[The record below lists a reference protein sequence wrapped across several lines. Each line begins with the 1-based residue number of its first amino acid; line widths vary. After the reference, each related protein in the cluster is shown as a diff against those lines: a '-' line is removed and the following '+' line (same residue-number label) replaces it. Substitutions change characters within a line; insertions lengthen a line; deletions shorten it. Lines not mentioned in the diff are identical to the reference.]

1 MSMIKAVS
9 LIVNNRTGIRE
20 IQLNMDTVLK
30 NDELRYEFF
39 LGNSAKI
46 MTVSYS
52 RNGKKEEIN
61 QVMSA
66 FVFLLAVVGISVKP
80 VFRKKLIGIQEEYV
94 REIFPFIFKYPGMQ
108 KFRKCFE
115 NEHDSYPYDEYDE
128 AKKMAYALMNS
139 GYSDNQWHIVWG
151 DKGTLFVSARWKEK
165 IEGDSIII
173 MNNRVFYSNRDIELI
188 EQAEKQNSIRLECGN
203 GINKSNFV
211 DIFSRVYPETML
223 NTYIKGGGTR
233 IFHFLC
239 SKHSDR
245 IFELVA
251 KSGLGVVADQLLII
265 EKLSLSATKP
275 QDVFGLPMKLL
286 RYINK
291 NFNSVS
297 ISTPN
302 ERAALL
308 YAWRN
313 SPETFKQSMSVIDV
327 MWIDFLQ
334 ASKEDTHF
342 KAEILSKLSLG
353 QTLKY
358 LNRNVSEGKMNAYD
372 LFIFYENYVMFSKK
386 LGYFCDGRYPKNL
399 VHAIRKSIDLL
410 EKINERKKN
419 EYFKEVICDA
429 NYQKMMEKDGEE
441 SYCICAPTS
450 KELVYAGQRLHNCL
464 KDYGKKITEDKTI
477 IGLVY
482 ECREKNK
489 NLIGA
494 IEIKNGE
501 LIQAKSFCNEQ
512 FRGDE
517 REYIIRYSMRKGLG
531 ITECSD
537 LKCDGYKEECG
548 HE

>member
-1 MSMIKAVS
+1 MIKAVS

-115 NEHDSYPYDEYDE
+115 NE
-128 AKKMAYALMNS
+128 
-139 GYSDNQWHIVWG
+139 
-151 DKGTLFVSARWKEK
+151 
-165 IEGDSIII
+165 
-173 MNNRVFYSNRDIELI
+173 
-188 EQAEKQNSIRLECGN
+188 
-203 GINKSNFV
+203 
-211 DIFSRVYPETML
+211 
-223 NTYIKGGGTR
+223 
-233 IFHFLC
+233 
-239 SKHSDR
+239 
-245 IFELVA
+245 
-251 KSGLGVVADQLLII
+251 
-265 EKLSLSATKP
+265 
-275 QDVFGLPMKLL
+275 
-286 RYINK
+286 
-291 NFNSVS
+291 
-297 ISTPN
+297 
-302 ERAALL
+302 
-308 YAWRN
+308 
-313 SPETFKQSMSVIDV
+313 
-327 MWIDFLQ
+327 
-334 ASKEDTHF
+334 
-342 KAEILSKLSLG
+342 
-353 QTLKY
+353 
-358 LNRNVSEGKMNAYD
+358 
-372 LFIFYENYVMFSKK
+372 
-386 LGYFCDGRYPKNL
+386 
-399 VHAIRKSIDLL
+399 
-410 EKINERKKN
+410 
-419 EYFKEVICDA
+419 YFKEVIYDA